1 MQKRTPAA
9 QMRLNLRAWPALIGL
24 LVVLQLIFP
33 SRAWAVA
40 LAMLGGAWAISF
52 LWARSLARNL
62 QLTREMRF
70 GWAQVGDRL
79 QERFMLV
86 NRGWAPG
93 LWVEVVDHS
102 TIPGYQASQATSVG
116 YLDTVRWRTDSVCTR
131 RGLYTLGPTSLHTGD
146 PLGLYT
152 VRLHYPETAFLMV
165 MPPIVPLPGIEIAPG
180 GRAGEGRRQRAGA
193 LERTVSGAGA
203 REYHPDDSPKW
214 IHWPMT
220 AHHDALFVRL
230 FDSTPASDWWI
241 FLDLEQRVQVG
252 QGWDSTEEHGVL
264 LAASLADR
272 GLRAGHAV
280 GLVAHGQ
287 DLVWLPPQCAQG
299 QRIEI
304 LRALALATAGDHPL
318 GDLLA
323 RARPAFRRGASLVVI
338 TPAVDGEWIAPLLP
352 LLKGSVAPTV
362 LLLDPASFGGVGDVG
377 RVQAL
382 LADLGVVPYVV
393 TPDLLDR
400 PEARPGTRG
409 QWEWRF
415 LPDGRAIPVRQPGDL
430 RWRRMA

>member
-1 MQKRTPAA
+1 
-9 QMRLNLRAWPALIGL
+9 
-24 LVVLQLIFP
+24 
-33 SRAWAVA
+33 
-40 LAMLGGAWAISF
+40 
-52 LWARSLARNL
+52 
-62 QLTREMRF
+62 
-70 GWAQVGDRL
+70 
-79 QERFMLV
+79 
-86 NRGWAPG
+86 
-93 LWVEVVDHS
+93 VDHS
-102 TIPGYQASQATSVG
+102 TIPGYQATQVTSIG
-116 YLDTVRWRTDSVCTR
+116 YLDTVRWRTDSVCAR
-131 RGLYTLGPTSLHTGD
+131 RGLYTLGPTSLRTGD

-180 GRAGEGRRQRAGA
+180 GRAGEGRRLRPSA
-193 LERTVSGAGA
+193 LERTVSAAGA
-203 REYHPDDSPKW
+203 RDYQPDDNPKW
-214 IHWPMT
+214 IHWPT
-220 AHHDALFVRL
+220 SAHHEALFVRL

-287 DLVWLPPQCAQG
+287 DLVWLPPQYAQG

-304 LRALALATAGDHPL
+304 LRALALVTAGERPL

-323 RARPAFRRGASLVVI
+323 RAHPAFRRGASLVII

-362 LLLDPASFGGVGDVG
+362 LLLDPASFGGSGDVG
-377 RVQAL
+377 RVQAP
-382 LADLGVVPYVV
+382 LADLGVAPYVV

-415 LPDGRAIPVRQPGDL
+415 LPNGRAIPVRQPGDL